1 MSKTSTFQTPFR
13 RRAEGRTN
21 YVKRLAFVKS
31 GLVRAVVRK
40 STNNL
45 SVQFVQTE
53 HGKDAVLTA
62 AHTKELNAYDYKGH
76 GGNIP
81 AAYLTGYLAGKKM
94 TAKQK
99 GAEIIVDLG
108 IQPAIHGT
116 RLFAA
121 IKGMVDAGANVKAD
135 AVSFPKTERLTGKHV
150 DAYAQKEPSKMNR
163 HQFALYVK
171 EKVSIDKFSNMVE
184 EAKKTI
190 DERVKA

>member
-21 YVKRLAFVKS
+21 YTKRLAFVKG
-31 GLVRAVVRK
+31 GLTRAVIRK

-45 SVQFVQTE
+45 SVQLVQTE
-53 HGKDAVLTA
+53 KGNDAIVVA
-62 AHTKELNAYDYKGH
+62 AHTKELSEYTYKGH

-81 AAYLTGYLAGKKM
+81 AAYLTGYLAGKKLA
-94 TAKQK
+94 AKQK
-99 GAEIIVDLG
+99 SGDVIVDLG

-121 IKGMVDAGANVKAD
+121 IKGMVDAGISVKAD
-135 AVSFPKTERLTGKHV
+135 PVSFPKVERLAGKHV

-163 HQFALYVK
+163 SQFASYVK
-171 EKVSIDKFSNMVE
+171 ENVSVEKFSAMVE
-184 EAKKTI
+184 TTKKTI